1 MRYLILSILLI
12 VTCVNSY
19 SQNTVTLPPNTPAY
33 LVLNNKTTNVDSL
46 IVREYRNKE
55 TKHLINRMNKA
66 GEDDNHIFPWEN
78 VAVSV
83 KGHKTNPI
91 IIDHKCDKCGNN
103 TVAVY
108 FVSPA
113 WTWEKLCGRAGYL
126 IICPHCVRQ
135 MEFFCSYMN

>member
-12 VTCVNSY
+12 VPCVNSC

-33 LVLNNKTTNVDSL
+33 LVLNNTTTAVDSL
-46 IVREYRNKE
+46 IVREYHNKE

-66 GEDDNHIFPWEN
+66 GEDDNHIFPWED

-83 KGHKTNPI
+83 KRQKKNPI

-113 WTWEKLCGRAGYL
+113 WTWKKLCGRAGYL

>member
-12 VTCVNSY
+12 IPCINSY

-33 LVLNNKTTNVDSL
+33 LVLNNKTTTVDSL
-46 IVREYRNKE
+46 MVREYRDKE
-55 TKHLINRMNKA
+55 TKHLIERMNRT
-66 GEDDNHIFPWEN
+66 GEVDKDIFPWED
-78 VAVSV
+78 VAASI
-83 KGHKTNPI
+83 KEQQATPI

-103 TVAVY
+103 TVVVY

-126 IICPHCVRQ
+126 IICPHCLRQ
-135 MEFFCSYMN
+135 IEFCCSYMN